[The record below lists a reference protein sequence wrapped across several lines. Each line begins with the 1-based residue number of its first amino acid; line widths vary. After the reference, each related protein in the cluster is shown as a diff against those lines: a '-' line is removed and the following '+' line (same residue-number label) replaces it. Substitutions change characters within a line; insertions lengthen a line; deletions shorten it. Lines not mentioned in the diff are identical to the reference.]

1 MKKYFSSYWIK
12 SAFYTVLQRFS
23 MTLLGFIS
31 YLILIR
37 SLSTVEMGAWAI
49 FLAVTSIFEISKT
62 NLLKNAHIRFV
73 SIQEDHTV
81 KASIASSAFLINA
94 AMNIAVIIL
103 IIFGADW
110 LGRIFN
116 SVNDLPDMLRWFIPG
131 LLGMIIF
138 SHLEAIQQSFLDFK
152 GPFAGNFVRQ
162 LLFFSAVCA
171 HAIWKVPFSLKHLAM
186 YQSISIWIG
195 TGVLFL
201 SSRKYLLY
209 KFNYTKQWLKEIVQ
223 YGGFIFS
230 SGFVGQ
236 LFANIDQLMTAT
248 FLRASDV
255 AYYNA
260 AGRINQ
266 VIDIPSYAASDIMF
280 PKVAQASQG
289 EENGDSKV
297 RYLYE
302 RMVAVLLSF
311 TIPAAIFVI
320 IFPHFVITIIAGS
333 NEYAPAALILQ
344 IYMVM
349 GIMRPMQNQSANLLN
364 SIGRPGLCLL
374 INAVSLVVN
383 LGINYACLVHFG
395 FYGAAIGT
403 LITCIVGSIAWY
415 IIMKKLIGANMKS
428 IFVYM
433 IDVYKLIY
441 TKGMGLFQKVVLKK
455 NNAGS

>member
-1 MKKYFSSYWIK
+1 M
-12 SAFYTVLQRFS
+12 
-23 MTLLGFIS
+23 
-31 YLILIR
+31 
-37 SLSTVEMGAWAI
+37 
-49 FLAVTSIFEISKT
+49 
-62 NLLKNAHIRFV
+62 
-73 SIQEDHTV
+73 
-81 KASIASSAFLINA
+81 
-94 AMNIAVIIL
+94 
-103 IIFGADW
+103 
-110 LGRIFN
+110 
-116 SVNDLPDMLRWFIPG
+116 
-131 LLGMIIF
+131 
-138 SHLEAIQQSFLDFK
+138 
-152 GPFAGNFVRQ
+152 
-162 LLFFSAVCA
+162 
-171 HAIWKVPFSLKHLAM
+171 
-186 YQSISIWIG
+186 
-195 TGVLFL
+195 
-201 SSRKYLLY
+201 
-209 KFNYTKQWLKEIVQ
+209 Q

-248 FLRASDV
+248 FLKASDV

-289 EENGDSKV
+289 EADSDNKV

-320 IFPHFVITIIAGS
+320 LFPNFVITIIAGS
-333 NEYAPAALILQ
+333 DKYAPAALILQ

-374 INAVSLVVN
+374 INAVSLAVN
-383 LGINYACLVHFG
+383 LGINYSCLVYFG

-403 LITCIVGSIAWY
+403 LITCILGSIAWY
-415 IIMKKLIGANMKS
+415 IIMKKIVGANLKN

-433 IDVYKLIY
+433 IDVYKLVY
-441 TKGMGLFQKVVLKK
+441 KTGMGLFQKVVLRKTS
-455 NNAGS
+455 AGS